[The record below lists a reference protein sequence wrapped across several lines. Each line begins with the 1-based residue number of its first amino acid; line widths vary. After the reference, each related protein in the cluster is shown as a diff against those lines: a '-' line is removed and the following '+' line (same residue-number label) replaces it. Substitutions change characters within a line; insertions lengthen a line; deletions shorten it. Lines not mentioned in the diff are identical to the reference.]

1 MEIKHLNC
9 GWLHAPPLP
18 PASCHCVLIHDAK
31 TVVLVDAGIGTQD
44 IKSPEERI
52 GRQAIEMM
60 GFQFISEVT
69 AKNQLEQ
76 LGISAES
83 VTDIVVTHCDA
94 DHVGGLADF
103 PTAKVHLSAEEMANV
118 DAENPRYCPAQFSH
132 SPRWTIYSRDDS
144 ELFGLPTR
152 RVDVALDIDIR
163 LVPLFGH
170 TLGHC
175 GVAIGEN
182 NSWTLHV
189 GDAYYLRDELTNQS
203 HPIDELATRA
213 ADDNELR
220 RKSLD
225 RIRAISRDSTLDIQ
239 LLGYHDQ
246 AELPDGTPQL
256 HELLQL

>member
-18 PASCHCVLIHDAK
+18 PASCHCLLLYDGQNA
-31 TVVLVDAGIGTQD
+31 VLVDAGIGTQD
-44 IKSPEERI
+44 IASPEERI
-52 GRQAIEMM
+52 GRQAIERM
-60 GFQFISEVT
+60 GFQFIPEVT

-76 LGISAES
+76 LGLSAEA

-103 PTAKVHLSAEEMANV
+103 PAAKVHLSAEEMANV
-118 DAENPRYCPAQFSH
+118 DAQNPRYCPAQFSH
-132 SPRWTIYSRDDS
+132 SPRWTTYDRDDS
-144 ELFGLPTR
+144 ELFGLSTR
-152 RVDVALDIDIR
+152 RVDVPLGIDMR

-189 GDAYYLRDELTNQS
+189 GDAYYLRDELTNYA
-203 HPIDELATRA
+203 HPIDELATLA
-213 ADDNELR
+213 ADDNQLR
-220 RKSLD
+220 RKSLGRLRTLASD
-225 RIRAISRDSTLDIQ
+225 SEVKISLC
-239 LLGYHDQ
+239 GYHDRG
-246 AELPDGTPQL
+246 ELPEGTPQL
-256 HELLQL
+256 HELV